1 VVCLL
6 GRGALVGKQWAR
18 LPQVGGVSDQYVHS
32 AYCVVG
38 STRKANMATS
48 HFHTKDCPDRK
59 AAAADRAQ
67 HDAAAKKRE
76 ARQQALAHAQW
87 FDGDIKK

>member
-1 VVCLL
+1 
-6 GRGALVGKQWAR
+6 
-18 LPQVGGVSDQYVHS
+18 
-32 AYCVVG
+32 
-38 STRKANMATS
+38 MATS

>member
-1 VVCLL
+1 VVQ
-6 GRGALVGKQWAR
+6 GAPAENIM
-18 LPQVGGVSDQYVHS
+18 
-32 AYCVVG
+32 
-38 STRKANMATS
+38 ANS

-87 FDGDIKK
+87 FDGDVKK